1 MNGTSTFSPSSILA
15 VILVGILIAL
25 AFGPGLL
32 NNTGA
37 AYDRN
42 YYQNNN
48 QGYGQEYDGSAYVKT
63 DRRSLDAS
71 IIMKYSLFIGFCLL
85 ALSTS
90 YAYADPLDI
99 VEDVDDMD
107 EERTIT
113 TNNGNVL
120 LSFNA
125 SNVLFYGAIIGIG
138 LLGLVAL
145 AVIFSIPAFSE
156 QSGYNNR
163 YSNSQYNQYYDE
175 NESLYDYQGRSTRS
189 ISDVAQQLYALAE
202 AFKKYE
208 VEESCQKY
216 VACAARRNTE
226 SYALMTIVDDVMRSM
241 LKSGHE
247 KIREKDAY
255 VGELLDAYL
264 QGERTSCQQHRNICY
279 RKKFN

>member
-1 MNGTSTFSPSSILA
+1 MIKLIPALAFTFIIAISSTCVNAEYIDDVTSLENEPRIFDNLMNGTSTFSPSSILA

-63 DRRSLDAS
+63 DRRSLD
-71 IIMKYSLFIGFCLL
+71 
-85 ALSTS
+85 
-90 YAYADPLDI
+90 
-99 VEDVDDMD
+99 
-107 EERTIT
+107 
-113 TNNGNVL
+113 
-120 LSFNA
+120 
-125 SNVLFYGAIIGIG
+125 
-138 LLGLVAL
+138 
-145 AVIFSIPAFSE
+145 
-156 QSGYNNR
+156 
-163 YSNSQYNQYYDE
+163 
-175 NESLYDYQGRSTRS
+175 
-189 ISDVAQQLYALAE
+189 DVAQQLYALAE